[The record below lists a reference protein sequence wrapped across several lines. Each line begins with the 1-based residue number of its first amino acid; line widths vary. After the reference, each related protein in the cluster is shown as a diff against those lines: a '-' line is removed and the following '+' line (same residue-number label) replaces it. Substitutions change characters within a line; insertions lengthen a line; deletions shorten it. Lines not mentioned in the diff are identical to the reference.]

1 MDESEKIFRFWV
13 VFLLIVIAA
22 GGFAHVAQVLS
33 PIATGIG
40 ILGILGL
47 LVGILVGALWLLYKI
62 GDYAI
67 RGWHSA
73 LVKYAVLVIA
83 AVVLGTIALLHD
95 ESPVSIVGAKPE
107 KQQGIV
113 LTGKTMTT
121 EEWLRSL
128 RAK

>member
-1 MDESEKIFRFWV
+1 MPQAS
-13 VFLLIVIAA
+13 A
-22 GGFAHVAQVLS
+22 
-33 PIATGIG
+33 

-47 LVGILVGALWLLYKI
+47 LVGILVGAVWLLYKI

-67 RGWHSA
+67 RGWQNAH
-73 LVKYAVLVIA
+73 VKYAVLVIA
-83 AVVLGTIALLHD
+83 AVVLGTIALMHD
-95 ESPVSIVGAKPE
+95 ESPVSIVSAKPE

-113 LTGKTMTT
+113 LTEKTMTT